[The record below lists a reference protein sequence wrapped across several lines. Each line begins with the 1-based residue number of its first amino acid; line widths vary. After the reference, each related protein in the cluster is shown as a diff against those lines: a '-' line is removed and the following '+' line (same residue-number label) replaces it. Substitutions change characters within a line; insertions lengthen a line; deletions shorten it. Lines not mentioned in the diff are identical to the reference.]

1 MLQNHIMELKHPN
14 LNMQHNLDNAE
25 QYDRGLCL
33 QVDRVTVKNN
43 ESANSL

>member
-25 QYDRGLCL
+25 QYDRGFCL
-33 QVDRVTVKNN
+33 QIDGVTAKNN
-43 ESANSL
+43 KSANS